1 MGMGNIVGLTEQSTK
16 VTGWMIKRMVKE
28 SSLFKVKFIKDS
40 FKTTKQLKE
49 STLQQMEDKDMKDSL
64 KIKNIKA
71 VANYIKKDYM
81 SMKEALRIT

>member
-1 MGMGNIVGLTEQSTK
+1 
-16 VTGWMIKRMVKE
+16 
-28 SSLFKVKFIKDS
+28 
-40 FKTTKQLKE
+40 
-49 STLQQMEDKDMKDSL
+49 MEDKDMKDSL